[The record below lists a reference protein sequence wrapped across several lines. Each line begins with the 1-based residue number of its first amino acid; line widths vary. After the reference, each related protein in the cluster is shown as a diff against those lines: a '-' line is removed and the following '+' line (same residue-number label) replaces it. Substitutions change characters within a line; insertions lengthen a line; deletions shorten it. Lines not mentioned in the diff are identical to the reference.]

1 MNSYL
6 TFKIGKESFAANITN
21 VLEIINVPEI
31 TKLPNSEEHILG
43 VINNRGKVLVVVDPK
58 NKFQIDTMLQKTNT
72 CIVILEIEEEGNKYE
87 LGLLVD
93 LAESVIELN
102 DSDILP
108 PPNVGAKFK
117 EDIIAGVIHK
127 NEEFIMILNI
137 DNVFSKEFKIK

>member
-6 TFKIGKESFAANITN
+6 TFKIGKESFAVIISN

-31 TKLPNSEEHILG
+31 TRLPNSEEHVLG
-43 VINNRGKVLVVVDPK
+43 VINNRGKVLVVVDPRK
-58 NKFQIDTMLQKTNT
+58 KFQIDTSIIKKNP
-72 CIVILEIEEEGNKYE
+72 CIVILEIEDSGNTHE

-102 DSDILP
+102 ETDILP

-117 EDIIAGVIHK
+117 EDIISGVIKK
-127 NEEFIMILNI
+127 NDEFTMILHVKNI
-137 DNVFSKEFKIK
+137 FNKEFKIK

>member
-6 TFKIGKESFAANITN
+6 TFKIGKESFAANISN

-43 VINNRGKVLVVVDPK
+43 VINNRGKVLVIVDPK
-58 NKFQIDTMLQKTNT
+58 NKFQIDTSLQKTNR
-72 CIVILEIEEEGNKYE
+72 CIVILEIEEEANKHE

-93 LAESVIELN
+93 LAESVIELS

-117 EDIIAGVIHK
+117 EDIISGVINK
-127 NEEFIMILNI
+127 NDEFIMILNI
-137 DNVFSKEFKIK
+137 KNVFSKEFKIK